1 MSTFLGKQAE
11 NEVCEYLR
19 KLGFEILDQNWRT
32 RWCEIDIVA
41 QSKDS
46 IHFVE
51 VKYRSSPNAGSGLE
65 YITPSKVKQ
74 LKRAALFWINEHSW
88 EEDYQIDVVAVDG
101 VSGKITYLENAIM
114 G

>member
-1 MSTFLGKQAE
+1 MSTLVGRDAEDQAAA
-11 NEVCEYLR
+11 YL
-19 KLGFEILDQNWRT
+19 KSKGFEILDQNWRT

-41 QSKDS
+41 KSKNCM
-46 IHFVE
+46 HFVE

-65 YITPSKVKQ
+65 YITPSKIKQ
-74 LKRAALFWINEHSW
+74 MKRAALFWVNEHDW

-101 VSGKITYLENAIM
+101 VTGKITYIENAIM